1 MAANK
6 KTQPE
11 SNTSDDERPETVAV
25 VKSESTS
32 SGLKR
37 PQEPPTIAV
46 DSPATNSKQRK
57 KEGNAAAAAS
67 LAAIYEATPGKSQ
80 NRAIIKDLQAERK
93 KIVKE
98 KNQMTAKVRAEA
110 QRQKRL
116 IDKASKLSN
125 EDLLEIFRQRHELK
139 EAKEKAAAKAK
150 AKAKSAAGGQEN

>member
-6 KTQPE
+6 KTHPE
-11 SNTSDDERPETVAV
+11 SNTSDDEHPEAVAV

-37 PQEPPTIAV
+37 PQEPPAIAV
-46 DSPATNSKQRK
+46 DSPATEAQKKRK
-57 KEGNAAAAAS
+57 ENNAAAAAS

-80 NRAIIKDLQAERK
+80 NRQIIKDLQAERK

-98 KNQMTAKVRAEA
+98 KNQMASKVRAET

-116 IDKASKLSN
+116 IDKASRLSN

-150 AKAKSAAGGQEN
+150 AKAKSAAGS